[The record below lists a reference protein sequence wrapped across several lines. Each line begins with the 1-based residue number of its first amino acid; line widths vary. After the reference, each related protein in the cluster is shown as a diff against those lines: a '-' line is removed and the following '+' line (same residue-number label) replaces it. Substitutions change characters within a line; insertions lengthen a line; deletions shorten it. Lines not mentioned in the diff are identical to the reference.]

1 MVLPLS
7 QIDLGE
13 TAKVVWIASQKAM
26 ADRLADLGFI
36 PDEEIS
42 CVLKGRKGGMRAY
55 LVRNAVIGLR
65 EENINEIFVQTGA
78 SSCSASLDSE
88 K

>member
-1 MVLPLS
+1 M
-7 QIDLGE
+7 
-13 TAKVVWIASQKAM
+13 KVVWIASEKAM
-26 ADRLADLGFI
+26 AARLADLGFI

-65 EENINEIFVQTGA
+65 EENINEIFVQTEP
-78 SSCSASLDSE
+78 SSCRSTPSVSSV
-88 K
+88 

>member
-1 MVLPLS
+1 MVIPLS

-13 TAKVVWIASQKAM
+13 TVKVVWVASEKHM

-55 LVRNAVIGLR
+55 LVRDAVIRLR
-65 EENINEIFVQTGA
+65 EENIGEIFVRT
-78 SSCSASLDSE
+78 SPSL
-88 K
+88 

>member
-13 TAKVVWIASQKAM
+13 KAKVVWIASEAHM
-26 ADRLADLGFI
+26 AKRLADLGFV

-65 EENINEIFVQTGA
+65 EENIGEIFVQTDL
-78 SSCSASLDSE
+78 C
-88 K
+88 

>member
-1 MVLPLS
+1 MVVPLS

-13 TAKVVWIASQKAM
+13 TVKVVWVASEKHM

-65 EENINEIFVQTGA
+65 EENIGEIFVRT
-78 SSCSASLDSE
+78 SPSL
-88 K
+88 

>member
-1 MVLPLS
+1 
-7 QIDLGE
+7 
-13 TAKVVWIASQKAM
+13 M

-36 PDEEIS
+36 PDEEVS

-65 EENINEIFVQTGA
+65 EENINEIFVQTG
-78 SSCSASLDSE
+78 SATE
-88 K
+88 